1 MYYYGKDL
9 FARGLPNDVCFA
21 CAIKG
26 KVNDVPQIRK
36 IFSQFKIKEVGT
48 SYTCGSKNP
57 HRLKSLSSQIAIFRG
72 REKYALKGF

>member
-1 MYYYGKDL
+1 M
-9 FARGLPNDVCFA
+9 FALLAQEKNSS
-21 CAIKG
+21 
-26 KVNDVPQIRK
+26 
-36 IFSQFKIKEVGT
+36 FSMMCLRSEKSLANLKKEVGT